1 MRVRQAEEDF
11 LRECC
16 QMRMTFHPLP
26 RSRRVTRRLWA
37 MLVSRLR
44 AQKARLVFGL
54 LEHSRQ

>member
-1 MRVRQAEEDF
+1 MRERQASGDF

-26 RSRRVTRRLWA
+26 RSERFTRRSRG

-44 AQKARLVFGL
+44 SQKARLVFG
-54 LEHSRQ
+54 RV